1 MVWPGQFL
9 SVPQGTDWQ
18 HKVIGKIFLSQSN
31 RFCYMNSEN
40 VLVLAILQPQA
51 VGPPT
56 QPQPQAHQPPPKGG
70 WLAQK

>member
-1 MVWPGQFL
+1 
-9 SVPQGTDWQ
+9 
-18 HKVIGKIFLSQSN
+18 
-31 RFCYMNSEN
+31 MNSEN
-40 VLVLAILQPQA
+40 GLVLAILQPQA